1 MVGFSVVFI
10 TTCQRH
16 IINIHVCSGYSLVHI
31 CLRSFILLYGCV
43 YSMYIIISYVKDIII
58 SVFLPSW
65 KSSREPLEEGGDPRA
80 DACNLP
86 LYDTT
91 CLAACT
97 KFCRAFCSHVW
108 IDPHKEPFNGKKAA
122 LISKLKHTLQQS
134 PICFCNCSQAI
145 TYISFLNGV
154 SFNGVKYLPLYHLQ
168 CDGRWLLILKVENV
182 VWRKED
188 SKGAGK
194 VMHLLRLIKYL
205 ALQTD
210 HPAACRHEIIP

>member
-1 MVGFSVVFI
+1 MTWDLDFRYQDGRVQRSLYHHLSKTHHQYSCLLRLFTCSHLSEIIHTVVWMCVQYVYNYQLCKRYYHLCSYLVGSPPFK
-10 TTCQRH
+10 
-16 IINIHVCSGYSLVHI
+16 L
-31 CLRSFILLYGCV
+31 
-43 YSMYIIISYVKDIII
+43 
-58 SVFLPSW
+58 
-65 KSSREPLEEGGDPRA
+65 REPLEEGGDPRA

-154 SFNGVKYLPLYHLQ
+154 KYLPLYHLQ
-168 CDGRWLLILKVENV
+168 CDGR
-182 VWRKED
+182 
-188 SKGAGK
+188 
-194 VMHLLRLIKYL
+194 
-205 ALQTD
+205 
-210 HPAACRHEIIP
+210 